1 MFSTLNFCFNN
12 FNQNDSVASE
22 KETRKDFSS
31 ILTISSIRKIVTILS
46 KNSSTIL
53 FSSRDLKFS
62 SIPSEKISPTQ
73 AKLWTSEKGSLEQ
86 LGCKQL
92 LPENK
97 SDPAVRLIPRLCCV
111 SRICVGSMLLK
122 WLFAYLRKTE
132 NSLMLQITILINSAY
147 PTQQT
152 GVPAKH
158 RTKTHPNE
166 LMLTY
171 LNRLEEMT
179 YFEIST

>member
-73 AKLWTSEKGSLEQ
+73 AKL
-86 LGCKQL
+86 
-92 LPENK
+92 
-97 SDPAVRLIPRLCCV
+97 
-111 SRICVGSMLLK
+111 
-122 WLFAYLRKTE
+122 
-132 NSLMLQITILINSAY
+132 
-147 PTQQT
+147 
-152 GVPAKH
+152 
-158 RTKTHPNE
+158 
-166 LMLTY
+166 
-171 LNRLEEMT
+171 
-179 YFEIST
+179 